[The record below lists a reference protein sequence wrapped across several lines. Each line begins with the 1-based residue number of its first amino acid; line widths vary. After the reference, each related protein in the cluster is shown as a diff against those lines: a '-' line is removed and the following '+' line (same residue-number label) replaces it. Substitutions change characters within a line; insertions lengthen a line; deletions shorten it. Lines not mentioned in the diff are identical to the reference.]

1 VVQLTEQKERAE
13 SDAIMLQEINTGL
26 LDENK
31 KIKESLKNFKII

>member
-1 VVQLTEQKERAE
+1 
-13 SDAIMLQEINTGL
+13 MLQEINTGL